1 MQLGHCGGHIV
12 HPRRAPPVARASE
25 RRRLRRRTPAWDDQ
39 ERSGPRRS
47 DDRNA
52 RARAVHAAARALS
65 QCAEAVGERRR
76 ACGVAALAL
85 DLGERSARMGS
96 GPQAAVGAVW
106 RQSLSRLWAALASR
120 HSDLAA
126 ALPRR
131 RKRSMRRLNLVSA
144 KTGSTITWRLA

>member
-1 MQLGHCGGHIV
+1 MSRGIGHSPRDRRAPVGQISSTEP
-12 HPRRAPPVARASE
+12 PRRADC
-25 RRRLRRRTPAWDDQ
+25 RLP
-39 ERSGPRRS
+39 
-47 DDRNA
+47 
-52 RARAVHAAARALS
+52 LS
-65 QCAEAVGERRR
+65 AEAVAERRR

-85 DLGERSARMGS
+85 DLGERSARWGR

-131 RKRSMRRLNLVSA
+131 RKRSMRRVNLVSG
-144 KTGSTITWRLA
+144 KTGSTLPWRLAAQAPPCSLAGTRRMKP